1 MYNAQLTAD
10 RIKEQAKAKK
20 IQLEQLQKIVGL
32 SKNAIQTSSKSKNG
46 LGAAYIYC
54 LSKELDCSADFL
66 LGLVDENVHCNEQSA
81 HSTKSDATEINHDRL
96 SSELTSDDISEI
108 ASMYK
113 RLSLV
118 DKAQIVVM
126 MHKMLERKS

>member
-66 LGLVDENVHCNEQSA
+66 LGLVDEIVHCNEQST
-81 HSTKSDATEINHDRL
+81 HSMKSNNTEINHDRL
-96 SSELTSDDISEI
+96 SSEHISDDISEMV
-108 ASMYK
+108 AMYK
-113 RLSLV
+113 QLSLV
-118 DKAQIVVM
+118 KKAEIIVM
-126 MHKMLERKS
+126 MQKMLEQES